1 MQESPAG
8 RGRDGIREGLRKG
21 SALQIKIGA
30 GVSHMTFMG
39 SSCGCDDEQEGNYP
53 LALTVR

>member
-1 MQESPAG
+1 
-8 RGRDGIREGLRKG
+8 
-21 SALQIKIGA
+21 
-30 GVSHMTFMG
+30 MTFMG